1 MKSKRNRVSSEKL
14 FQRKEPGA
22 VRKPNPFE
30 TQVLKAKFTVLNRDP
45 QSRQSIRASV
55 KPGALRSRAIE
66 TRKRTLGKEFAAQHK
81 TNRFVDARKDGKNFR
96 QQQQQSNASRR
107 KEMYNLSLT
116 HRGQTLEE
124 LERFDDPVDNDDDDD
139 GDGDDGGLLD
149 DAFTSAAHF
158 GGGSDEEDDPD
169 RKDRKTVIEEMIANA
184 KRLKADKQREND
196 EVYEMMQKL
205 DSNLKM
211 LMPQVGEHLRKDSD
225 RPKLD
230 DYDRVMREMI
240 FERRG
245 APAEKLKSEEQART
259 EQEKRETLERERQ
272 ERMKIEAEQGPNV
285 TQKHRSADALDDGC
299 YAVEEPDLPD
309 NDIEAHDAGTLYDA
323 SNISKE
329 AKNDDADDVDDEPT
343 DQETDDDSSGDDEDN
358 LSDLQNGGQSSESSD
373 EGEPEQPSIPATRP
387 VESSPRETAPQ
398 ARKFEIPQFL
408 EFPKQYEEFVELL
421 ANRSV
426 EHGAA
431 IVGKLVEKC
440 NQNHPTSKANRRLL
454 FVYLLQQLTD
464 RFRVA
469 KEPSLA
475 NDFKAVHLLTPH
487 LYDLAVKDPIDTG
500 HIFLEVI
507 QEKHEEYRTSPRRYP
522 ALSTLVMLK
531 LVPLLYSASDARHT
545 IVTPVL
551 VFVSEIL
558 TRCYVRNRRDLTRGL
573 FLVTVVLECVEQSKR
588 FLSAAHDFLNN
599 VLLLARPER
608 EPQAQKRSTF
618 RVAPHSL
625 AFASVSRSDRNGA
638 GGQLLAE
645 DFMHTEITEEF
656 KARAVASTVG
666 MISAI
671 CTQLDQ
677 CVAIQTIAGHFKPH
691 LETLSR
697 VSAAPEVV
705 KNAVHTA
712 LKKVTGLVL
721 RPCQYLVQAEKK
733 PKVLRLLEPKIA
745 PVYDDI
751 RRRPKT
757 NASVREQRKKMQ
769 QKVKRASRSAARE
782 LRLDNEYIS
791 KLQMKRR
798 MESDRERKEKV
809 RRIFGDATRQQGE
822 LKSMDRKAK
831 YRK

>member
-1 MKSKRNRVSSEKL
+1 MKTKRSRVSSEKL

-30 TQVLKAKFTVLNRDP
+30 TQVLKAKFSVLNRDP

-66 TRKRTLGKEFAAQHK
+66 TRKRTLGKEFATQHK

-96 QQQQQSNASRR
+96 QQQQSNASRR

-124 LERFDDPVDNDDDDD
+124 LERFDDPVDNDDDDASD
-139 GDGDDGGLLD
+139 GEDGGLLD

-158 GGGSDEEDDPD
+158 GGGSDEEDDPS

-205 DSNLKM
+205 DSSLKT

-245 APAEKLKSEEQART
+245 APAEKLNSEEQART
-259 EQEKRETLERERQ
+259 EQEKRETLERQRQ
-272 ERMKIEAEQGPNV
+272 ERMKIEADRGPNV

-299 YAVEEPDLPD
+299 YAVEEDLQD
-309 NDIEAHDAGTLYDA
+309 NDIEAHDPGTQYDA

-329 AKNDDADDVDDEPT
+329 AKNNDGDDEAT
-343 DQETDDDSSGDDEDN
+343 DQETDDGSSGEDEDN

-373 EGEPEQPSIPATRP
+373 EGKPEQPSIRASPPQRP
-387 VESSPRETAPQ
+387 LDCPRETAIQ
-398 ARKFEIPQFL
+398 ARKYEIPQFL

-469 KEPSLA
+469 KDPSLA
-475 NDFKAVHLLTPH
+475 NDFKAVQLLTPH

-500 HIFLEVI
+500 NIFLEVI
-507 QEKHEEYRTSPRRYP
+507 QEKYEEYRTSPRRYP

-545 IVTPVL
+545 IVTPML

-573 FLVTVVLECVEQSKR
+573 FLVTAVLECVEQSKR
-588 FLSAAHDFLNN
+588 FLPAVHDFLNN
-599 VLLLARPER
+599 VLLLALPER

-625 AFASVSRSDRNGA
+625 AFANASRSDRNGA
-638 GGQLLAE
+638 GSQLLAE
-645 DFMHTEITEEF
+645 DFMHTEVTEEF
-656 KARAVASTVG
+656 KVRVVASTVG
-666 MISAI
+666 MISTI
-671 CTQLDQ
+671 CIQLDQ
-677 CVAIQTIAGHFKPH
+677 CVAIQTIAGNFKPH
-691 LETLSR
+691 LEMLSR
-697 VSAAPEVV
+697 VSVLPEVV
-705 KNAVHTA
+705 KRAVHTA
-712 LKKVTGLVL
+712 LQKVTGLVL

-733 PKVLRLLEPKIA
+733 PKVLRLLEPKIE

-809 RRIFGDATRQQGE
+809 KRIFGDATRQQGE
-822 LKSMDRKAK
+822 LKSLDRKAK
-831 YRK
+831 YRT